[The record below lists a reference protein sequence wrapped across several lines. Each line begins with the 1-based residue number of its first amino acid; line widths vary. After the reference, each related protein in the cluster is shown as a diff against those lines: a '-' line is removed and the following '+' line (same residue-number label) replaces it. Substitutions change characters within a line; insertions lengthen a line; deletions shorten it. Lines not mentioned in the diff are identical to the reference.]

1 MHVSDYDP
9 LVKVDEVWRRV
20 DMGALAKRFG
30 DAAEECNDRSLA
42 IRAGDMND
50 RRQALF
56 RPPERVE
63 QSLDA
68 LE

>member
-9 LVKVDEVWRRV
+9 LVKVNEVWRRV
-20 DMGALAKRFG
+20 DVCALAERFG
-30 DAAEECNDRSLA
+30 DAAKECNDGSLA
-42 IRAGDMND
+42 IRTGDMHD

-56 RPPERVE
+56 RPPERGE
-63 QSLDA
+63 QSLNA